1 MTELINEYK
10 KNELKII
17 RLNNEKNNIKKKIN
31 KKQKKGYVK
40 KEHKKSIYN
49 KKEIL
54 KEKNKKIKAFKQ
66 KEKPK
71 NKRSYTINFSFLL
84 NCFKS
89 KSRSY
94 KLYSFFKSNM
104 WLAVFQLFVYFFY
117 IVTILFI
124 GHPISFI
131 CSLFLFFIFDYFISK
146 RIGSYSILGGFKNLF
161 FYSPGYILFCFLV
174 YFGLAYSIIG
184 SYDVTILT
192 IIKTFFILNILYK
205 IFVSG
210 EMFYEPKKKFKKI
223 KKQCK
228 LSLLNK
234 IEQHKTKNIKINNKK
249 DKAFLEKHNINIQ
262 SEMNWL
268 LKNKK
273 LLTEEILNDY
283 DSFCYIYE
291 HKEYS
296 WNVDLKE
303 DVEKNINIQKY
314 RFYIGKETA
323 IGLLEEEL
331 QYELQNN

>member
-17 RLNNEKNNIKKKIN
+17 RLNNEKNNIKKKIS
-31 KKQKKGYVK
+31 KKKKNGYIK
-40 KEHKKSIYN
+40 KEHRKNIYN

-54 KEKNKKIKAFKQ
+54 KEKNKRIEELKT
-66 KEKPK
+66 EKVK
-71 NKRSYTINFSFLL
+71 KKRSYTINFSFLL

-89 KSRSY
+89 KSKSY
-94 KLYSFFKSNM
+94 TLYSFFKSSM
-104 WLAVFQLFVYFFY
+104 WLAVLQFFVYLFY
-117 IVTILFI
+117 IGAILFI
-124 GHPISFI
+124 SSSIFF
-131 CSLFLFFIFDYFISK
+131 LFSTILFFIFDYFTSK
-146 RIGSYSILGGFKNLF
+146 KIGSYSILEGLKNLF
-161 FYSPGYILFCFLV
+161 FYSPGYTTFCFFIYL
-174 YFGLAYSIIG
+174 GLAYSVIG
-184 SYDVTILT
+184 TFELTILT
-192 IIKTFFILNILYK
+192 IIKTFLILNILFK
-205 IFVSG
+205 IFLSDD
-210 EMFYEPKKKFKKI
+210 MFYEPKKNFKKI

-228 LSLLNK
+228 LDLFNK

-296 WNVDLKE
+296 WNIDLKE
-303 DVEKNINIQKY
+303 EVEKNINIQKY
-314 RFYIGKETA
+314 RYYIGRETA

>member
-17 RLNNEKNNIKKKIN
+17 RLNNEKNNIKKKIS
-31 KKQKKGYVK
+31 KKKKNGYIK
-40 KEHKKSIYN
+40 KEHKKNIYN

-54 KEKNKKIKAFKQ
+54 KEKNKKIEALKT
-66 KEKPK
+66 EKTK
-71 NKRSYTINFSFLL
+71 KKRNYTINFSFLL

-94 KLYSFFKSNM
+94 NVYSFFKSNM
-104 WLAVFQLFVYFFY
+104 WLAVFQFFVYFFY
-117 IVTILFI
+117 IGTILFTSS
-124 GHPISFI
+124 PIFF
-131 CSLFLFFIFDYFISK
+131 LFSTVLFFIFDYFTSK
-146 RIGSYSILGGFKNLF
+146 KIGSYSILGGLKDLF
-161 FYSPGYILFCFLV
+161 VDSPYYITFCFFI
-174 YFGLAYSIIG
+174 YFGLAYSVIG
-184 SYDVTILT
+184 TFEVTIFA

-228 LSLLNK
+228 LDLLNK

-262 SEMNWL
+262 SEMSWL

-291 HKEYS
+291 HKKYS

-303 DVEKNINIQKY
+303 EVEKNINIQKY
-314 RFYIGKETA
+314 RYYIGRETA
-323 IGLLEEEL
+323 IDLLEEEL

>member
-17 RLNNEKNNIKKKIN
+17 RLNNEKNNIKKKISKKN
-31 KKQKKGYVK
+31 KNGYIK
-40 KEHKKSIYN
+40 KEHKKNIYN

-54 KEKNKKIKAFKQ
+54 KEKNKKIEALKT
-66 KEKPK
+66 EKSK
-71 NKRSYTINFSFLL
+71 KKRNYTISLSFLL

-89 KSRSY
+89 KSRAY

-104 WLAVFQLFVYFFY
+104 WLAVFQFFVYFFY
-117 IVTILFI
+117 IGTILFI
-124 GHPISFI
+124 SSPIFF
-131 CSLFLFFIFDYFISK
+131 LFLTVLFFVFDYFTSK
-146 RIGSYSILGGFKNLF
+146 KIGSYSILGGLKNLF
-161 FYSPGYILFCFLV
+161 IDSPYYITFYFFI
-174 YFGLAYSIIG
+174 YFGLGYSVIG
-184 SYDVTILT
+184 AFEVTIFA
-192 IIKTFFILNILYK
+192 IIKIFFIINILYK
-205 IFVSG
+205 IFLSG

-228 LSLLNK
+228 LDLLNK
-234 IEQHKTKNIKINNKK
+234 IEQHKIKNIKINNKK

-262 SEMNWL
+262 SEMSWL

-291 HKEYS
+291 HKKYS

-303 DVEKNINIQKY
+303 EVEKNINIQKY
-314 RFYIGKETA
+314 RYYIGRETA